1 MKKRLAGGFYREA
14 VDAAGLDSKYREIE
28 FKSTVESALVYARQQ
43 LEEAQKGQGPHI
55 DGRIND
61 ISVAKSWLGN
71 GLESITRENKP
82 IKDPEQL
89 LSGVNKVF
97 KKDAEDMLRV
107 YSREHR
113 WDKTGTA
120 LEKLSKWPQIKF
132 TEGVMS
138 AALESGDAKTTAISL
153 ATIES
158 VRALNPEELNKIKEA
173 LASMKPEQKKEFLT
187 SYEMA
192 KKDQPN
198 FKAEFER
205 LNKEKWDFK
214 ADKKNA

>member
-1 MKKRLAGGFYREA
+1 MDNQE
-14 VDAAGLDSKYREIE
+14 
-28 FKSTVESALVYARQQ
+28 QQ